1 MRGFSRKQARRPVGG
16 RAADALMRVPVARVA
31 ARAAVAPDAA
41 GDALMVLAAC
51 VLAAAWMLVQLDGP
65 YDTDAWFLLA
75 AGREVVES
83 GFPLENPWA
92 AQAGLGVVIQQWAHD
107 VLLWLAWGAGGPAAV
122 CALACAMGAGLA
134 LALFG
139 AIGAVA
145 PSRPAPAPRALL
157 AALAV
162 AGGCGWYVSAR
173 PTAWSMMALLAV
185 VALCMRWRATGRGAW
200 LAPLPLVALAQVQLQ
215 ASLWMLSL
223 FAAACFLLPDSPRA
237 LRGGG
242 LRGLLAS
249 RLPLLAALL
258 AMCAASLANPYG
270 ILGSLYAPLS
280 VGIASY
286 ASAIQEMRPLL
297 SMSPPVVCSSLSVGV
312 ALPALTMLLKGRP
325 APLPLL
331 ALWAAALAAALMHG
345 RSVWILAIAACL
357 VCGSLL
363 APSRAGE
370 RSPRAGVAAA
380 LLAGSLALGVAASA
394 AWAEA
399 DGAGWGE
406 SDGLAPIA
414 RTILS
419 EGGGKVFV
427 ETDWWANRLLFE
439 GVPVQFDLRP
449 ELWEGA
455 IPGVEGPSA
464 WKAYVDAA
472 QGGEEAM
479 SAYVMGGGWDFL
491 VVSLEDAGR
500 FAESY
505 GMATVEVE
513 GPYVLM
519 EPTEATAS
527 LAAAG

>member
-1 MRGFSRKQARRPVGG
+1 
-16 RAADALMRVPVARVA
+16 
-31 ARAAVAPDAA
+31 
-41 GDALMVLAAC
+41 
-51 VLAAAWMLVQLDGP
+51 
-65 YDTDAWFLLA
+65 
-75 AGREVVES
+75 
-83 GFPLENPWA
+83 
-92 AQAGLGVVIQQWAHD
+92 
-107 VLLWLAWGAGGPAAV
+107 
-122 CALACAMGAGLA
+122 
-134 LALFG
+134 
-139 AIGAVA
+139 
-145 PSRPAPAPRALL
+145 
-157 AALAV
+157 
-162 AGGCGWYVSAR
+162 
-173 PTAWSMMALLAV
+173 MALLAV
-185 VALCMRWRATGRGAW
+185 VALCMRWRRTGRGAW
-200 LAPLPLVALAQVQLQ
+200 LAPLPLVVLAQVQLQ
-215 ASLWMLSL
+215 AALWMLSL

-237 LRGGG
+237 LRDEG
-242 LRGLLAS
+242 LRGHLAS

-258 AMCAASLANPYG
+258 AMCAASLVNPYG
-270 ILGSLYAPLS
+270 ILGSLYAALS

-286 ASAIQEMRPLL
+286 GSAIQEMRPLL
-297 SMSPPVVCSSLSVGV
+297 SMSPPVVASSLSVGV

-331 ALWAAALAAALMHG
+331 ALWAAALGAALMHG
-345 RSVWILAIAACL
+345 RSVWILAVAACL

-370 RSPRAGVAAA
+370 RSPRAGAAAA
-380 LLAGSLALGVAASA
+380 LLAASLALGVAASA
-394 AWAEA
+394 TWAEA
-399 DGAGWGE
+399 DGVGWGE

-427 ETDWWANRLLFE
+427 ETDWWANRLLYE
-439 GVPVQFDLRP
+439 GVPVQFDMRP

-464 WKAYVDAA
+464 WKAYVDAV

-479 SAYVMGGGWDFL
+479 SAYVMGGDWDFL

-505 GMATVEVE
+505 GMATVEAE

-527 LAAAG
+527 LAGEG